1 MPVTPLP
8 AGVLRTLIEYTAN
21 GAVSAEEIV
30 LLANPAGQRLLRRL
44 QECLEREVAQR
55 EAAAAQAKLEGAL
68 LVARTAAHQLNN
80 ALAPIVGYAEL
91 LSVMP
96 DLAGNTTA
104 GTYVGLIGEAATI
117 CADLVQRL
125 QRIVRLEETP
135 SPLGPDKPI
144 LDLDRSAP

>member
-1 MPVTPLP
+1 M
-8 AGVLRTLIEYTAN
+8 LRRLVDYASE
-21 GAVSAEEIV
+21 GPPSDEEII
-30 LLANPAGQRLLRRL
+30 LLGNPAAQRLLQRL
-44 QECLEREVAQR
+44 QECLERESAQR

-80 ALAPIVGYAEL
+80 ALAPVVGYAEL

-96 DLAGNTTA
+96 DVARSPTA
-104 GTYVGLIGEAATI
+104 NTYVRSISEGATL

-135 SPLGPDKPI
+135 SPLGPDKPL